1 MNFINALAI
10 SGALLSV
17 SAVNASSTF
26 GETPYPDSISMGGNL
41 PLGIQHK
48 VAGKM
53 IGGNPLRSTIYG
65 SWSSWETSSH
75 MTNCTT
81 WTPHPSTIKW
91 GEEFAQS
98 NLCDAE
104 ETRERTVIYTYSN
117 GSTREEIEYETSI
130 TQVDDEQYSVG
141 TKDYIK
147 GDKLVYGGVLT
158 DHVKRNCSS
167 WTPDASTVFIGET
180 FTQSRNCSVNYWQ
193 EMTTYNVWASGKE
206 TKKSSNVKRWTK
218 SIADNRTASGTRQ
231 PDPGGGTNCPACHIS
246 GMDKKGMSANP
257 VREGAWD
264 WITLF

>member
-1 MNFINALAI
+1 
-10 SGALLSV
+10 
-17 SAVNASSTF
+17 
-26 GETPYPDSISMGGNL
+26 
-41 PLGIQHK
+41 
-48 VAGKM
+48 M

-206 TKKSSNVKRWTK
+206 TKKALMLNAGLKVLQTTERLQGQDSLILEVVQTVPHVTYLVWTRK
-218 SIADNRTASGTRQ
+218 ACQRT
-231 PDPGGGTNCPACHIS
+231 P
-246 GMDKKGMSANP
+246 
-257 VREGAWD
+257 
-264 WITLF
+264 